1 MSRVIITEGDPAGV
15 GREII
20 LKALADKEVRSAANP
35 IIAGSRE
42 DFEETFE
49 LLLERGILK
58 EKFELEYLNCNP
70 KYLGKVGEINGDA
83 GRYAFNSI
91 KSASELIKAGKAR
104 NMATA
109 PINKQ
114 SLKAG
119 GVPFIG
125 HTEILASLTE
135 SYDPLTVFETG
146 NLRIFFFT
154 RHIAFADI
162 SSRIKE
168 EKLVEFIK
176 RVDKANRA
184 LSESESPMAV
194 AALNPHGG
202 DGGLMGNEESEIKAA
217 VKRAVTENINV
228 LGPVPADSV
237 FYECL
242 IGKYSAVLS
251 LYHDQGHI
259 AAKTLDFNGTISL
272 TAGLPF
278 LRTSPDH
285 GTAFDIAGK
294 GIANEKA
301 MKLAIMRAATAK

>member
-1 MSRVIITEGDPAGV
+1 MNRVVITEGDPAGV

-20 LKALADKEVRSAANP
+20 LKALADENVRKIANP
-35 IIAGSRE
+35 IISGSKE

-49 LLLERGILK
+49 ILLENGIIK

-70 KYLGKVGEINGDA
+70 KYNGEIGKIDGNA
-83 GRYAFNSI
+83 GKYAYNAI
-91 KSASELIKAGKAR
+91 KAATELIKEGKAK

-114 SLKAG
+114 SLKVG
-119 GVPFIG
+119 CVPFIG

-135 SYDPLTVFETG
+135 RYDPLTVFETG
-146 NLRIFFFT
+146 DLRIFFFT
-154 RHIAFADI
+154 RHIAFSEI

-176 RVDKANRA
+176 RANKAN
-184 LSESESPMAV
+184 SELTSSKAPIAI

-202 DGGLMGNEESEIKAA
+202 DGGLMGNEEREIEKA
-217 VKRAVTENINV
+217 VKYSVENGISV

-259 AAKTLDFNGTISL
+259 AAKTLVFNGTISL

-301 MKLAIMRAATAK
+301 MKLAILRAATVK

>member
-1 MSRVIITEGDPAGV
+1 MNRVVITEGDPAGI

-20 LKALADKEVRSAANP
+20 LKALADEALRKVSNP
-35 IIAGSRE
+35 IIAGSKE

-49 LLLERGILK
+49 ILLSKGILK

-70 KYLGKVGEINGDA
+70 KFASKIGEIDGDA
-83 GRYAFNSI
+83 GKYAYNSI
-91 KSASELIKAGKAR
+91 KSASELIKCGKAR

-114 SLKAG
+114 ALRLG

-125 HTEILASLTE
+125 HTEILASLTS

-154 RHIAFADI
+154 RHIAFSDI
-162 SSRIKE
+162 SGRIKE
-168 EKLVEFIK
+168 EKIIEFIRRSSSANK
-176 RVDKANRA
+176 ELTDSKA
-184 LSESESPMAV
+184 PIAV

-202 DGGLMGNEESEIKAA
+202 DGGLMGNEESEIEKAVRA
-217 VKRAVTENINV
+217 VKNEGIDVV
-228 LGPVPADSV
+228 GPVPADSV

-301 MKLAIMRAATAK
+301 MKLAILRAATVK